1 MGNAIVARRLA
12 KKRESEFIARRM
24 SGMLWRSL
32 FIICVGREW
41 TQTHGFFALMGG
53 FMLFNCR
60 QQDKTLLPEELES
73 DEFEF
78 PEITES
84 RIQDKSK
91 GDALS
96 KGIVVFQT
104 GWFLMQIIARGVEGL
119 PVTELELVTLAFAV
133 LNFVTYGL
141 WWNKPLDVRCAVP
154 VYKKRVEAVTEG
166 EGARENEDQ
175 GDAEGGGGGSVFQR
189 TARAAKRLPAAFG

>member
-1 MGNAIVARRLA
+1 
-12 KKRESEFIARRM
+12 
-24 SGMLWRSL
+24 MLWQSVFSIYIL
-32 FIICVGREW
+32 GRKW

-53 FMLFNCR
+53 FMLFDR
-60 QQDKTLLPEELES
+60 RRPVKTILPEELES

-91 GDALS
+91 GYVLS

-104 GWFLMQIIARGVEGL
+104 GWFLMQIIARGGEGL
-119 PVTELELVTLAFAV
+119 PVPELGLVTLAFAV

-154 VYKKRVEAVTEG
+154 VYKKQVEVAEG

-175 GDAEGGGGGSVFQR
+175 GDADGGGGGSVFQR
-189 TARAAKRLPAAFG
+189 TARAAKRLLAASGAGVRDAIKTARRMDIVAIP

>member
-1 MGNAIVARRLA
+1 
-12 KKRESEFIARRM
+12 
-24 SGMLWRSL
+24 MLLQSVFSIYIL
-32 FIICVGREW
+32 GRKW
-41 TQTHGFFALMGG
+41 TQTHGFFSLMGG
-53 FMLFNCR
+53 VMLFHR
-60 QQDKTLLPEELES
+60 RRPVRTIFPEELEN

-91 GDALS
+91 GGVLS

-104 GWFLMQIIARGVEGL
+104 GWFLVQIIARGVEGL

-133 LNFVTYGL
+133 LNLVTYGL

-154 VYKKRVEAVTEG
+154 VYKKRVEAVAEG
-166 EGARENEDQ
+166 GGARENEDQ

-189 TARAAKRLPAAFG
+189 TAWAA

>member
-1 MGNAIVARRLA
+1 
-12 KKRESEFIARRM
+12 
-24 SGMLWRSL
+24 MLWQSV
-32 FIICVGREW
+32 FSIYIGHNW

-53 FMLFNCR
+53 FMLFNR
-60 QQDKTLLPEELES
+60 HRPVKTILPEELES

-91 GDALS
+91 GDVLS

-119 PVTELELVTLAFAV
+119 PVTELELVTLAFAI

-154 VYKKRVEAVTEG
+154 VYKKQVGAADVG
-166 EGARENEDQ
+166 GGARENEDQ

-189 TARAAKRLPAAFG
+189 TAWA